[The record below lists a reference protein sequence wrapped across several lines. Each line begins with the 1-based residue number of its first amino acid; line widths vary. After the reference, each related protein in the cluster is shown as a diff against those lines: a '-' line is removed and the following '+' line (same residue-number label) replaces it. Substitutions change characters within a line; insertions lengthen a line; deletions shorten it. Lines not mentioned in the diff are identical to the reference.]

1 MRKHQLMGILMGIC
15 LAIAFCLGLGFAG
28 RKNKGVAEQTSTE
41 TKSAEE
47 KATGEQ
53 GLVVSPDD
61 AGVSVNKDSNGDSF
75 KPADY
80 TLPVKDEYV
89 YEYLGLKFKLSE
101 KIREAMKQK
110 DIVMLDDQSPIEQ
123 ELKYGL
129 LSFSKLTEEQK
140 NAEVGKMGDGY
151 EKWQESLERIGTIGM
166 FEKSLP
172 EEEIGKITK
181 CDSHTKLGESKDGK
195 YSYYLS
201 VKSDADA
208 EAVEEFKKTEVK
220 VIEMKARPE
229 NGFVL
234 AEKSDLEGDMAF
246 SADSQNAVTDLSNL
260 QTKDI
265 DGKEFS
271 SKDFANYD
279 LTMVN
284 VFATW
289 CSPCVQEIPDLAE
302 IQKEMKDKGV
312 NIVGVVTDTVDQ
324 TGENREALEKA
335 KLIRERSKAEYPF
348 LIPYQSNYNGR
359 LSGMQAFPET
369 FFVDKK
375 GQIVGETY
383 SGSRNKKAWM
393 EIIEKEL
400 AKVK

>member
-1 MRKHQLMGILMGIC
+1 MRKKQFTGAC
-15 LAIAFCLGLGFAG
+15 LVTTICLGLGLAG
-28 RKNKGVAEQTSTE
+28 CQNKVATEQ
-41 TKSAEE
+41 KSSMAVSES
-47 KATGEQ
+47 ADAQ
-53 GLVVSPDD
+53 SLAVSPED
-61 AGVSVNKDSNGDSF
+61 AGLSVNMDSNGGSF

-101 KIREAMKQK
+101 KIREAMKAK
-110 DIVMLDDQSPIEQ
+110 DIVMLDDQSPIDQ
-123 ELKYGL
+123 DLKYGL

-140 NAEVGKMGDGY
+140 NAEVSKMGDGY
-151 EKWQESLERIGTIGM
+151 EKWQESLERIGTIGI
-166 FEKSLP
+166 FEKSLS
-172 EEEIGKITK
+172 EDEIGKITK

-201 VKSDADA
+201 VNSTADA
-208 EAVEEFKKTEVK
+208 ETIEELKQTTVEITEKKD
-220 VIEMKARPE
+220 RPE

-234 AEKSDLEGDMAF
+234 SEKSDLENTMAF
-246 SADSQNAVTDLSNL
+246 STDSQNVATDLSNL
-260 QTKDI
+260 QTVDI

-271 SKDFANYD
+271 GKDFSDYD

-324 TGENREALEKA
+324 TGENQEALEKA

-348 LIPYQSNYNGR
+348 LIPDRSNFNGR
-359 LSGMQAFPET
+359 LSGIQAFPET

-383 SGSRNKKAWM
+383 SGSHNKKAWL

-400 AKVK
+400 AKVKQ